1 MTRIRVL
8 LVDDHTVVRQGL
20 RRILESDG
28 EIDVVGEASSGRIA
42 VRTVPQVRP
51 DVVVMDLALPE
62 LNGVEATRQIVKQC
76 EGNIGVLILSMHAD
90 QTFVRESLHAGA
102 KGFVLKDADPGDLLH
117 GVKAVNRGE
126 SFFSPAVSRVMLDEY
141 VDGGAQVSEAD
152 LKLTSL
158 TDREREVLQL
168 ITEGKS
174 SKEVA
179 SLMDVSIHTVD
190 SHRKHL
196 MEKLGVHNT
205 AQLVRF
211 AVQTR
216 LVP

>member
-1 MTRIRVL
+1 M

-20 RRILESDG
+20 RRILESDDD
-28 EIDVVGEASSGRIA
+28 IDVVGEASSGRIA

-62 LNGVEATRQIVKQC
+62 LNGVEATRQIVKQS
-76 EGNIGVLILSMHAD
+76 EGIGVLILSMHAD

-102 KGFVLKDADPGDLLH
+102 RGFVLKDADPGDLLH

-141 VDGGAQVSEAD
+141 VEGGAQVSDAD

>member
-1 MTRIRVL
+1 MNRIRVL

-28 EIDVVGEASSGRIA
+28 DIDVVGEASSGRIA
-42 VRTVPQVRP
+42 VRTVPQLRP

-62 LNGVEATRQIVKQC
+62 LNGVEATRQIVKQT
-76 EGNIGVLILSMHAD
+76 EGIGVLILSMHAD

-152 LKLTSL
+152 LKLTGL

>member
-1 MTRIRVL
+1 
-8 LVDDHTVVRQGL
+8 
-20 RRILESDG
+20 
-28 EIDVVGEASSGRIA
+28 IA
-42 VRTVPQVRP
+42 VRAAPQVRP

-76 EGNIGVLILSMHAD
+76 EGIGVLVLSMHAD

-102 KGFVLKDADPGDLLH
+102 RGFVLKDADPGDLLH
-117 GVKAVNRGE
+117 GVKAVSRGE
-126 SFFSPAVSRVMLDEY
+126 SFFSPAVSGVMLDEY
-141 VDGGAQVSEAD
+141 VEGGAQVSEAD
-152 LKLTSL
+152 MKLTSL

-196 MEKLGVHNT
+196 MEKLGVH
-205 AQLVRF
+205 
-211 AVQTR
+211 
-216 LVP
+216 

>member
-28 EIDVVGEASSGRIA
+28 DIDVVGEASSGRIA
-42 VRTVPQVRP
+42 VRTVPQIRP

-76 EGNIGVLILSMHAD
+76 EGIGVLILSMHAD

>member
-1 MTRIRVL
+1 MATIRVL

-20 RRILESDG
+20 RRMLESDD
-28 EIDVVGEASSGRIA
+28 EIDVVGEASSGRVA

-51 DVVVMDLALPE
+51 DVVVMDIALPE

-76 EGNIGVLILSMHAD
+76 EGIGVLILSMHAD

-102 KGFVLKDADPGDLLH
+102 RGFVLKDADPGDLLR

-126 SFFSPAVSRVMLDEY
+126 SFFSPAVSRVMLDEF
-141 VDGGAQVSEAD
+141 VEGGAQVSDAD